1 MVPLLS
7 GLMRE
12 HDALFMEDPPTAEFD
27 RMLSGSITVDEY
39 LMTDD
44 SEYPQF
50 TKLMCT
56 ALREFRSMGKEIFQV
71 EPYLE
76 NLLALHDFFADGGRP
91 DELKKNTLMYLV
103 YLAEKKSTGA
113 LLAYYQTAASRSFE
127 MTVDAVKR
135 FARTDAAR
143 FRLRDA
149 LRARALSA
157 LVDNFAS
164 SFVEAGM
171 MHYPLKRLMAQQA
184 PRPTLLQSVFPAN
197 EILRN
202 LGQKG
207 HLYGPGDQLTL
218 LYIFHPEITAA
229 DRETLLAAR
238 ALIYAKIITKEEL
251 SADTMAYPHLQDELL
266 CIEVT
271 RGLSVNDCRRL
282 FALIRGVNTFDAR
295 RILAEDVMGSSPHLG
310 QSLISGRH
318 HDTAVKG
325 QHHHEAATL

>member
-1 MVPLLS
+1 MVPLMA
-7 GLMRE
+7 GYMRAN
-12 HDALFMEDPPTAEFD
+12 DALFLEEPPTAEFE

-50 TKLMCT
+50 TKLMC
-56 ALREFRSMGKEIFQV
+56 AVLRELKSKGKRIFQV

-76 NLLALHDFFADGGRP
+76 NLLALHDFLADGGRP
-91 DELKKNTLMYLV
+91 DDLKRNTLMYLV

-113 LLAYYQTAASRSFE
+113 LLAYYQTAVSRSFE
-127 MTVDAVKR
+127 MTVNAVKR

-157 LVDNFAS
+157 LVDNFAL
-164 SFVEAGM
+164 SFVEAGA
-171 MHYPLKRLMAQQA
+171 MHYPLKRLIAQQA
-184 PRPTLLQSVFPAN
+184 PQSTLVQSVFPAD
-197 EILRN
+197 EILQN
-202 LGQKG
+202 LGLKG

-218 LYIFHPEITAA
+218 LYIFHPEINATY
-229 DRETLLAAR
+229 RETLLAAR

-251 SADTMAYPHLQDELL
+251 SADTMAYPHLQDELI
-266 CIEVT
+266 CTNVT

-295 RILAEDVMGSSPHLG
+295 RIVAEDVMGSSPHLG

-318 HDTAVKG
+318 NDTAVKG

>member
-1 MVPLLS
+1 
-7 GLMRE
+7 
-12 HDALFMEDPPTAEFD
+12 
-27 RMLSGSITVDEY
+27 
-39 LMTDD
+39 
-44 SEYPQF
+44 
-50 TKLMCT
+50 
-56 ALREFRSMGKEIFQV
+56 
-71 EPYLE
+71 
-76 NLLALHDFFADGGRP
+76 
-91 DELKKNTLMYLV
+91 LMYLV

-157 LVDNFAS
+157 QVDNFAS
-164 SFVEAGM
+164 SFVEAGV
-171 MHYPLKRLMAQQA
+171 MHYPLKRLIAQQA
-184 PRPTLLQSVFPAN
+184 SRHTLVKSVFPAN
-197 EILRN
+197 EIVKN
-202 LGQKG
+202 LGRKG

-251 SADTMAYPHLQDELL
+251 SADTMAYPHLQDELI
-266 CIEVT
+266 CTNVT

-295 RILAEDVMGSSPHLG
+295 RIVAEDVMGSSPHLG